1 MLSRIIILLL
11 WSTLIIACRK
21 FVWDNPND
29 GINQDKEP
37 ASLKDGLLAYYPF
50 NANANDESGNGNN
63 GSVNGAT
70 LVTDRFNKINSAYT
84 FDGIDDWI
92 AINGSSSFNSQNISL
107 SIWIDNSVPFSVNN
121 QFLVCGS
128 STIAPWAFGFDVAG
142 NLGVYKNQG
151 CGQFVNNSFS
161 KRSEQSKWNNYVIIF
176 SGTQCILYVNG
187 MLIETIQSSS
197 INGACTT
204 NALNIGRDVYLQSEY
219 FKGSLD
225 DVRIYNRGLTQ
236 TEITYLAT
244 H

>member
-92 AINGSSSFNSQNISL
+92 AINGSSSFNSQNIL
-107 SIWIDNSVPFSVNN
+107 SIINFLFAALRRLLLGPLGLMLQAILVFTKIRVAVSSLIIHFRKEANN
-121 QFLVCGS
+121 PSG
-128 STIAPWAFGFDVAG
+128 
-142 NLGVYKNQG
+142 
-151 CGQFVNNSFS
+151 
-161 KRSEQSKWNNYVIIF
+161 II
-176 SGTQCILYVNG
+176 T
-187 MLIETIQSSS
+187 
-197 INGACTT
+197 
-204 NALNIGRDVYLQSEY
+204 
-219 FKGSLD
+219 
-225 DVRIYNRGLTQ
+225 
-236 TEITYLAT
+236 
-244 H
+244 